1 MRTEIQ
7 FVGGEH
13 VDFTE
18 GADIKMT
25 ALGVE
30 VRELDGEDTV
40 RVLFP
45 WARIERVTQRGP
57 EISAIYT
64 Y

>member
-7 FVGGEH
+7 FVDGEL
-13 VDFTE
+13 VEFTE

-25 ALGVE
+25 PLGVE
-30 VRELDGEDTV
+30 VREVDGEENV

-45 WARIERVTQRGP
+45 WARIGRVTQRGP